1 MKKILFITVFI
12 LTVMFTAVF
21 ALTTKEL
28 KPSAWVNDYAGI
40 MDEAGKQKTEAL
52 INLVQAQ
59 SGAEITVVTLS
70 SLEGNDLNDFTNTL
84 FEQWGVGKKGKDN
97 GIMLLVAFNERQ
109 VRIETGYGL
118 EGAIP
123 DSRAGTIIRETIA
136 PAFRQNDY
144 SGGIYAAVY
153 QLAAIAAAEAGVELN
168 VQAPTAY
175 SSQGTTR
182 QLTKGEKILMVIF
195 MIIMIPVIIKNP
207 WILLYLLSSGRGG
220 GYSGRGGFGGGFG
233 GFGGGSSGGG
243 GASGG
248 W

>member
-1 MKKILFITVFI
+1 
-12 LTVMFTAVF
+12 MFTAVF
-21 ALTTKEL
+21 ALTTDEL

-40 MDEAGKQKTEAL
+40 MDQAAKQKTEAL
-52 INLVQAQ
+52 INSLNQQ
-59 SGAEITVVTLS
+59 TTAEIAVVILS

-123 DSRAGTIIRETIA
+123 DGMAGSIIRDTIA

-168 VQAPTAY
+168 IQAPPAY
-175 SSQGTTR
+175 SSSGAAR

-220 GYSGRGGFGGGFG
+220 GYGGRGGFGGGFG

>member
-1 MKKILFITVFI
+1 
-12 LTVMFTAVF
+12 MFTAVF
-21 ALTTKEL
+21 ALTTDEL

-52 INLVQAQ
+52 INLLQTQ
-59 SGAEITVVTLS
+59 SGAEIAVVTLS

-84 FEQWGVGKKGKDN
+84 FEKWGVGKKGKDN
-97 GIMLLVAFNERQ
+97 GIMLLVALNERQ
-109 VRIETGYGL
+109 VRVEVGYGL

-123 DSRAGTIIRETIA
+123 DSKAGSVIRETIA
-136 PAFRQNDY
+136 PAFRQGDY

-153 QLAAIAAAEAGVELN
+153 QLAALASAEAGVELN
-168 VQAPTAY
+168 VQAPPSY
-175 SSQGTTR
+175 SASGTTR
-182 QLTKGEKILMVIF
+182 QLTKVEKILMVIF

-207 WILLYLLSSGRGG
+207 WILLYLLSNGRGG
-220 GYSGRGGFGGGFG
+220 YGGRGGFGGGFG